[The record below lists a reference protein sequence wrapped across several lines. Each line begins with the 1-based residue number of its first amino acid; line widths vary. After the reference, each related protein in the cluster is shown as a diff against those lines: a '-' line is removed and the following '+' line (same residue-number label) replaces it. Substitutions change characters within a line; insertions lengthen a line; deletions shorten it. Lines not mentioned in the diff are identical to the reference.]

1 MKKKLSEIIVE
12 LITINEDNPQE
23 ELYNI
28 IDELE
33 RFAMDLE

>member
-1 MKKKLSEIIVE
+1 MKKKLIEIIVE